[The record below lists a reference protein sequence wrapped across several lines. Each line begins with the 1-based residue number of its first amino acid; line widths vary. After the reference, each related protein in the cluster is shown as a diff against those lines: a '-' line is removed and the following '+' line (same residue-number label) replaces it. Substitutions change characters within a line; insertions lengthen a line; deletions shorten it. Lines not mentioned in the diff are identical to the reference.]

1 MAKLQIGFFD
11 TEIQSHTPKTKEEDY
26 AEYINSKAWKSLRA
40 RVLARAKD
48 RCEVCGFSKWSV
60 NLEVHH
66 KTYERFKNERLED
79 LLVVCTSCH
88 KEQDKIREN
97 ATKVRNRQ
105 KLLSAQFEGWA
116 RKVYGWEQG
125 DYDGDR
131 IYDEFIEWLETKE
144 GD

>member
-1 MAKLQIGFFD
+1 MSHQIDMFKGEETH
-11 TEIQSHTPKTKEEDY
+11 TEPKSKKDEYT
-26 AEYINSKAWKSLRA
+26 EYIASKKWKALRLQA
-40 RVLARAKD
+40 LARAGNK
-48 RCEVCGFSKWSV
+48 CEVCGFSKWSV
-60 NLEVHH
+60 QLEVHH
-66 KTYERFKNERLED
+66 KTYERFKNERLDD
-79 LLVVCTSCH
+79 LLVVCSNCH
-88 KEQDKIREN
+88 KEQDKIRED